1 MNFLKEFSLW
11 EVPDWPAILVIK
23 IMNIPFEWVFAM
35 IVPKVR
41 EVKYI
46 LDLSKSLNGFLSG
59 DTLFEG

>member
-11 EVPDWPAILVIK
+11 EVPNWPAILVIEV
-23 IMNIPFEWVFAM
+23 MNISFEWVFTM

-41 EVKYI
+41 KMKYI

-59 DTLFEG
+59 DSLFEG